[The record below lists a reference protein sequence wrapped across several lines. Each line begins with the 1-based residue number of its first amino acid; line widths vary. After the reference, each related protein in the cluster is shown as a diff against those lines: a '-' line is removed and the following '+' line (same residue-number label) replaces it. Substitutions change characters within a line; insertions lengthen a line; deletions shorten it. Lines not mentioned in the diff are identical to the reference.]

1 MSMKNNCG
9 TCTHFKGR
17 SMGHCHLNPP
27 QIFWFDAGDVSASE
41 FPEVT
46 ETDHCGQWTPK
57 EIEDTLAI
65 PAEEFT

>member
-27 QIFWFDAGDVSASE
+27 QVFWFDPGDVSASE
-41 FPEVT
+41 FPEVI
-46 ETDHCGQWTPK
+46 ETDHCGHWTPK
-57 EIEDTLAI
+57 EIEDT

>member
-1 MSMKNNCG
+1 
-9 TCTHFKGR
+9 
-17 SMGHCHLNPP
+17 MGHCHLNPP